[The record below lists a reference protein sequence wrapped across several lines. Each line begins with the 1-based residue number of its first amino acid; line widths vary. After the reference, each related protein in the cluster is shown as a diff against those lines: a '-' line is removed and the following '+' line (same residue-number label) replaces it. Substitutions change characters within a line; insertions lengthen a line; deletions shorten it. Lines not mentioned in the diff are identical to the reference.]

1 VSFDLNDFADQFKN
15 LDPDNIGN
23 WPILVRGLIVAFVAA
38 AVLAAGYYFD
48 TQNQLSILASAES
61 KEVNLK
67 RDFEAKQA
75 KAANLDAYKAQMK
88 EMEESFGTMLRQLP
102 SKTEVADLLVDIT
115 QTGLASGL
123 EFDLFKPKNEIPK
136 EFYAELPISV
146 DVTGKYHQLG
156 EFVSGIAAL
165 PRIVTLH
172 NISIKA
178 EKGGVLKMSATAK
191 TYRYLDEEEI
201 AAGKRKNRKSKR
213 RRR

>member
-1 VSFDLNDFADQFKN
+1 MDFNKFADQFRN

-23 WPILVRGLIVAFVAA
+23 WPILVRGLIIVVIAG
-38 AVLAAGYYFD
+38 AVLFAGYYFD
-48 TQNQLSILASAES
+48 TQKQLQVLSREEASEQT
-61 KEVNLK
+61 LK
-67 RDFEAKQA
+67 KDFETKQA
-75 KAANLDAYKAQMK
+75 KAVNLESYQAQMK

-123 EFDLFKPKNEIPK
+123 EFDLFKPNNESPK
-136 EFYAELPISV
+136 EFYAELPISIEV
-146 DVTGKYHQLG
+146 KGGYHNLG

-172 NISIKA
+172 DIKL
-178 EKGGVLKMSATAK
+178 ENKRTGELGMSATAK
-191 TYRYLDEEEI
+191 TYRYLGEDEI
-201 AAGKRKNRKSKR
+201 AARQSTTR